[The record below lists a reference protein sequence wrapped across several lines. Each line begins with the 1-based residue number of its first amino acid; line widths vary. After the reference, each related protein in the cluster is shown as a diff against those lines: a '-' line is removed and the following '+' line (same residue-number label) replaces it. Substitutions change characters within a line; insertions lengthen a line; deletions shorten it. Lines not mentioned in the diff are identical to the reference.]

1 MSKQDEWVKSLEEER
16 AGYLRAGRKDRAQ
29 AVEAELR
36 KRGWSDPDAPK
47 GRTAPIEH
55 KAKADDS
62 KGKAT
67 T

>member
-1 MSKQDEWVKSLEEER
+1 MTKQDEWVKALEAER

-29 AVEAELR
+29 DVERELR
-36 KRGWSDPDAPK
+36 RLGWSDPDAPK

-62 KGKAT
+62 KGRAT